1 MKIFDKLCWLLLY
14 LRSME
19 NRNIKSFVW
28 AWTWTQMR
36 IWEQHRIADLWF
48 NLISGG
54 ILPETGKRL
63 QLCAFVKP
71 KVPSSKLLLFT
82 TGAGCTSTRSKS
94 EVCGHWTSSL
104 GIVGIAETWWNS
116 VTASPTRWRWG
127 LYSCGDQVQP
137 GAGVRFDHEQISRK
151 SCTVSKKLWCY
162 SDPIGDP
169 QLFGHDLTGSCLI
182 MFGWKKS
189 CSHFFWMVE
198 PLEIRVNNS
207 IICVNHLSPGA
218 GFLPSTASLWLAR
231 WMYGEIQ
238 LVGLGLCRQGPVFN
252 TEQAWQTRFF
262 CEVIQKAV
270 VGCWWFMN
278 IYEIYWGMSIIL
290 GIQFLTSQTRSWLMV
305 LPWFCHGFAMF
316 CHGLPWF
323 CHGFAMVLPCFAMV
337 LPWFCHVFDLP
348 KWVIINENQG
358 QDDSTNFP
366 CRICW
371 ATSDW
376 FWKRV
381 AGMPNGDHQR
391 VVTKTPNVVEG

>member
-1 MKIFDKLCWLLLY
+1 
-14 LRSME
+14 ME

-36 IWEQHRIADLWF
+36 IWEQHRTADLWF
-48 NLISGG
+48 NLTSGG

-71 KVPSSKLLLFT
+71 KVQSSKLLLFT

-104 GIVGIAETWWNS
+104 GIVGMAETWWNS

-198 PLEIRVNNS
+198 PLEIRVNNGINMCKPPITWCRISS
-207 IICVNHLSPGA
+207 IHRIIMTCQVNVWRNPA
-218 GFLPSTASLWLAR
+218 GWPWAMQTRTCFQHRASLAN
-231 WMYGEIQ
+231 Q
-238 LVGLGLCRQGPVFN
+238 V
-252 TEQAWQTRFF
+252 F

-270 VGCWWFMN
+270 LGCW
-278 IYEIYWGMSIIL
+278 
-290 GIQFLTSQTRSWLMV
+290 
-305 LPWFCHGFAMF
+305 WFCHGFAMVLA
-316 CHGLPWF
+316 C
-323 CHGFAMVLPCFAMV
+323 FAMVLPCFAMV
-337 LPWFCHVFDLP
+337 LPCFAMVLP
-348 KWVIINENQG
+348 CFAMFSICQSDIINENQG
-358 QDDSTNFP
+358 QMTP
-366 CRICW
+366 PMTCRICW

-381 AGMPNGDHQR
+381 AGMPWRSPTSCDQDPQR
-391 VVTKTPNVVEG
+391 CWGVN